1 VKLRTLKNI
10 HLKMVRSGKQQ
21 KLSNNNKNATTS
33 KKHLL
38 LISDGEKKKRKT
50 IFPIPAKKHLSTT
63 TAIGEMQQENQI

>member
-1 VKLRTLKNI
+1 MVKF
-10 HLKMVRSGKQQ
+10 GKQQ
-21 KLSNNNKNATTS
+21 RLSKNNNNKNASTS